1 MKQYKLLSL
10 LAGVS
15 LMAFTSCDLEEMPTT
30 DIGLDNN
37 EEAVVNGTNIQQFE
51 NGLYSAF
58 RATQYGV
65 YSYVPDLIC
74 DGFNETVNSGNY
86 YGPVHRTDASFTA
99 SDQDVES
106 IWAGY
111 YGYMVDYNNLI
122 NDGYVMEQE
131 AAFMADDADFA
142 SVDAYAIRALGVA
155 HFFRAYTYMQLARLF
170 AKDYDPSTA
179 ATDLCVPLVLKYDQE
194 EKPARATVQ
203 QVYDQIKKDLDA
215 ANAYFTRLRDVTLQL
230 VNAGVITS
238 ASNPFY
244 QCYTTLFNTQAGS
257 PYVNVNTVYAL
268 YARYYLDTHNYPMAA
283 QYAMV
288 VVGSGSYALAN
299 SEEAMAMEYTYDQ
312 GSEPIFQMEAS
323 LAENGSGTNDAYLNG
338 SSYPYVPTGFYLAPF
353 YMPSG
358 KLLAMYEGTDLRLA
372 QWFDFDNYFRYGSS
386 LGTGIPAFVK
396 YYGDPEAGLNNSIVP
411 NGRQHVKPFM
421 IGEMYLILAEASLQ
435 ANDPTT
441 AAQALNELQTK
452 RGATPTAATM
462 ENIQDEW
469 FKETVGEGLRYSCMK
484 RWHIGFNGRPA
495 VYPGEGIVPE
505 GTSNTQKVMDA
516 DDIHWLLPIPSYER
530 QLNDNLEQNPGY

>member
-30 DIGLDNN
+30 DIGFDNN
-37 EEAVVNGTNIQQFE
+37 EEAVINGTNIQQFE

-65 YSYVPDLIC
+65 YSLVPDLIC

-106 IWAGY
+106 IWSGY

-122 NDGYVMEQE
+122 NDGYVKEQE

-215 ANAYFTRLRDVTLQL
+215 ANTYFTKLTTMDEPYRSPEKSSTC
-230 VNAGVITS
+230 TS
-238 ASNPFY
+238 HEASVSPA
-244 QCYTTLFNTQAGS
+244 NTGDTPTDTA
-257 PYVNVNTVYAL
+257 
-268 YARYYLDTHNYPMAA
+268 ARYRTP
-283 QYAMV
+283 AM
-288 VVGSGSYALAN
+288 SA
-299 SEEAMAMEYTYDQ
+299 
-312 GSEPIFQMEAS
+312 
-323 LAENGSGTNDAYLNG
+323 
-338 SSYPYVPTGFYLAPF
+338 
-353 YMPSG
+353 
-358 KLLAMYEGTDLRLA
+358 
-372 QWFDFDNYFRYGSS
+372 
-386 LGTGIPAFVK
+386 
-396 YYGDPEAGLNNSIVP
+396 
-411 NGRQHVKPFM
+411 
-421 IGEMYLILAEASLQ
+421 
-435 ANDPTT
+435 
-441 AAQALNELQTK
+441 
-452 RGATPTAATM
+452 
-462 ENIQDEW
+462 
-469 FKETVGEGLRYSCMK
+469 
-484 RWHIGFNGRPA
+484 
-495 VYPGEGIVPE
+495 
-505 GTSNTQKVMDA
+505 
-516 DDIHWLLPIPSYER
+516 
-530 QLNDNLEQNPGY
+530 

>member
-30 DIGLDNN
+30 DIGFDNN
-37 EEAVVNGTNIQQFE
+37 EEAVINGTNIQQFE

-65 YSYVPDLIC
+65 YSLVPDLIC
-74 DGFNETVNSGNY
+74 DGFNETVNSGNF

-106 IWAGY
+106 IWSGY
-111 YGYMVDYNNLI
+111 YGYMVDYNNFI

-131 AAFMADDADFA
+131 AELQKLMQGDQNA
-142 SVDAYAIRALGVA
+142 SPDAYAIRGLGVA

-170 AKDYDPSTA
+170 AKDYEPSTA
-179 ATDLCVPLVLKYDQE
+179 ATDLCVPLVLKYNQE

-215 ANAYFTRLRDVTLQL
+215 AYVYIGAVGVNGQVGSEAVTIDA
-230 VNAGVITS
+230 VN
-238 ASNPFY
+238 
-244 QCYTTLFNTQAGS
+244 
-257 PYVNVNTVYAL
+257 AL
-268 YARYYLDTHNYPMAA
+268 YARYYLDTHDYPMAA

-288 VVGSGSYALAN
+288 LVGSERYVLASN
-299 SEEAMAMEYTYDQ
+299 EDEMKQEYTYDE
-312 GSEPIFQMEAS
+312 GKEPIFQMSAS
-323 LAENGSGTNDAYLNG
+323 LAENGSGTNSAYING
-338 SSYPYVPTGFYLAPF
+338 SSYPYVPEGFYLAPY

-358 KLLAMYEGTDLRLA
+358 KLLALYESTDLRLA
-372 QWFDFDNYFRYGSS
+372 QWFNDTHVFRYGSS
-386 LGTGIPAFVK
+386 LATDIPIFVK
-396 YYGDPEAGLNNSIVP
+396 YYGDPNAGLNNSIVP

-462 ENIQDEW
+462 ENIQNEW

-484 RWHIGFNGRPA
+484 RWHIGFSGRPA
-495 VYPGEGIVPE
+495 VYPGAGIVPE
-505 GTSNTQKVMDA
+505 GTSNTQKEMPA
-516 DDIHWLLPIPSYER
+516 DDDHWLLPIPAYER

>member
-215 ANAYFTRLRDVTLQL
+215 ANAYFTRLRDVTVQL

-386 LGTGIPAFVK
+386 LATGIPTFVK

-435 ANDPTT
+435 ASDATT
-441 AAQALNELQTK
+441 AATALNELQTK

-462 ENIQDEW
+462 ENIQNEW